1 MSAKKMV
8 SRGQVHVYTGDGK
21 GKTTAAFGLALRA
34 CMSGKKVFIG
44 QFIKSM
50 RYNETRITDF
60 FENISVELF
69 GCGCMLMRAP
79 DEADKQRAQEGLRKC
94 AECLKSG
101 DWDIVVFDEITIALN
116 MELIGIDE
124 LIKALDNR
132 ATKTEVVL
140 TGRYAPQRLIDY
152 ADLVTDMQEVKHYY
166 ANKGLLS
173 REGIDR

>member
-44 QFIKSM
+44 Q
-50 RYNETRITDF
+50 
-60 FENISVELF
+60 LF

-94 AECLKSG
+94 AEYLKSG

-116 MELIGIDE
+116 MELISIEE

-140 TGRYAPQRLIDY
+140 TGRYAPQKLIDY